1 MPTKQKRS
9 GSIGGAADEAGGLYR
24 RSVAALF
31 VAYGLN
37 GTPFLG
43 LPIRETDAIVDAVA
57 LETDFAVDDL
67 LVQFR
72 VGRLFVQAKRT
83 LNFGR
88 PMGASAI
95 KCWWLPRNPLVC

>member
-1 MPTKQKRS
+1 MPKKQKRS

-57 LETDFAVDDL
+57 LETDFAWTISWCS
-67 LVQFR
+67 FE
-72 VGRLFVQAKRT
+72 
-83 LNFGR
+83 
-88 PMGASAI
+88 SAGSSS
-95 KCWWLPRNPLVC
+95 KPNGL

>member
-1 MPTKQKRS
+1 MPTKRKRS
-9 GSIGGAADEAGGLYR
+9 GAIGGATNEAGGLYR

-37 GTPFLG
+37 GAPFVG

-88 PMGASAI
+88 LS
-95 KCWWLPRNPLVC
+95 LP